1 MMMNSKEKYKRIVFC
16 DFDGTITAEET
27 FVGMLKQFATENYT
41 RVKQLIIDKDITLA
55 EGVRKMVESV
65 PSEKYPQVLDYIRVK
80 EIRAGFPELLDYL
93 YFHGVPF
100 VVISGGL
107 LASIKTRLE
116 AFAARIHS
124 IHAAEVNTDGDFLKL
139 FSEYQNQT
147 ELVAKAEIM
156 STYHFEQAVV
166 IGDGITDLNMA
177 MAADIVF
184 ARDYLSGF
192 LAQNNKSFIR
202 WNDFF
207 DVLNHLSKRWLA
219 T

>member
-1 MMMNSKEKYKRIVFC
+1 MMNSKEKFKRIVFC

-27 FVGMLKQFATENYT
+27 FVGMLKKFATENYT
-41 RVKQLIIDKDITLA
+41 QVKQQIIDKDITLG

-65 PSEKYPQVLDYIRVK
+65 PSQKFPQVLDYIRDQ

-107 LASIKTRLE
+107 LESVKTRLE
-116 AFAARIHS
+116 DFAARIQA
-124 IHAAEVNTDGDFLKL
+124 IHAAEVNTDGDYLKL
-139 FSEYQNQT
+139 FSKYQNQT
-147 ELVAKAEIM
+147 DLVAKSVVM

-184 ARDYLSGF
+184 ARDYLSKF

>member
-1 MMMNSKEKYKRIVFC
+1 MMNSKEKYKRIVFC

-27 FVGMLKQFATENYT
+27 FVGMLKQFATANYT
-41 RVKQLIIDKDITLA
+41 QVKQQIIDKDITLG

-65 PSEKYPQVLDYIRVK
+65 PSQKFPQVQDYIRDK
-80 EIRAGFPELLDYL
+80 EVRAGFPELLDYL

-107 LASIKTRLE
+107 LASVKTRLE
-116 AFAARIHS
+116 NFKSRIQA
-124 IHAAEVNTDGDFLKL
+124 IHAAEVNTDGNYLKL
-139 FSEYQNQT
+139 FSKYQNQT

-156 STYHFEQAVV
+156 STYNFEQAVV

-177 MAADIVF
+177 LAADIVF
-184 ARDYLSGF
+184 ARDYLAGF
-192 LAQNNKSFIR
+192 LEQNNKSFIR

-207 DVLNHLSKRWLA
+207 DVLNHLSKHWLA

>member
-1 MMMNSKEKYKRIVFC
+1 MMNSKEKFKRIVFC

-41 RVKQLIIDKDITLA
+41 QVKQQIIDKDITLG
-55 EGVRKMVESV
+55 EGVRRMVESV
-65 PSEKYPQVLDYIRVK
+65 PSEIFPQVLDYIGDK

-107 LASIKTRLE
+107 LESVKTRLE
-116 AFAARIHS
+116 SFAARILA
-124 IHAAEVNTDGDFLKL
+124 IHAAEVNTDGDYLKL
-139 FSEYQNQT
+139 FSKYQNQT
-147 ELVAKAEIM
+147 ELVAKTEVM
-156 STYHFEQAVV
+156 STYNFEQAVV

-184 ARDYLSGF
+184 ARDYLSKF
-192 LAQNNKSFIR
+192 LTQNNKSFIR
-202 WNDFF
+202 WDDFF